1 MVNRASWQE
10 VASSWAT
17 PGAAPFFHLVLPA
30 LLDPLLLRWI
40 IKLLTNLQHCLI
52 LNLPCR
58 FSMASL
64 FPGKELEGRQRD
76 QLAFTLYSL
85 DKMHCLLDNLGLKV
99 PQTICLSTTFNP
111 WISGGDR
118 AELQRLYKGVGELR
132 LAKSSQTIGG
142 ASGAAGAGGC
152 AC

>member
-1 MVNRASWQE
+1 
-10 VASSWAT
+10 
-17 PGAAPFFHLVLPA
+17 
-30 LLDPLLLRWI
+30 
-40 IKLLTNLQHCLI
+40 
-52 LNLPCR
+52 
-58 FSMASL
+58 MASL

-118 AELQRLYKGVGELR
+118 AELQRLYKGVGELG
-132 LAKSSQTIGG
+132 LAKSSQAIGG
-142 ASGAAGAGGC
+142 ASGAAGAGGG